1 MKFLLWKF
9 RWLVIQIQT
18 NFYYFFL
25 RSLLVLLYVYL
36 LHIFTMCIFTNFHW
50 SLLYVYVLSLIARTR
65 ALLNFGGSFSSLKT
79 LLIFKKNVS
88 KLSFYRMIV
97 EYSLVYTLREKC
109 PNTEFFLVRSFPHL
123 HWIHERS
130 FFYFLAQISFFGGTV
145 LGRFIQCNFE
155 IFLRWPTMVAYIFA
169 TPTQ

>member
-9 RWLVIQIQT
+9 QWLVIQIQT

-25 RSLLVLLYVYL
+25 RSLLVLLYVYFYYTFL
-36 LHIFTMCIFTNFHW
+36 LCVFLLIF
-50 SLLYVYVLSLIARTR
+50 SDVLSLIARTR
-65 ALLNFGGSFSSLKT
+65 ALLNFGGSFSSLRT
-79 LLIFKKNVS
+79 LLIFKKKVS

-145 LGRFIQCNFE
+145 LGRFIQCNFK
-155 IFLRWPTMVAYIFA
+155 IFLRWPTMVAYIFTYPA
-169 TPTQ
+169 Q